1 MELSGDIWIGAPRPK
16 VWDGLNDAEI
26 LVRSIPGCESMEVI
40 SPTERAAR
48 VMVKVGPV
56 RARFTGHVRMEDI
69 RPGEGCTLHFEGS
82 GGPAGMA
89 KGHSAVNLTD
99 EDGGTRLNYTVQ
111 ASVGGKL
118 GQVGGRMIDAAAKQ
132 MADQFFTAFNA
143 AVGEVEAV
151 AEVGPTPVA
160 VPASATASAAAAAPP
175 HAPEVAPEPQAPAV
189 RGETLSGPSAAPTV
203 AVPAPRVVRPPAPP
217 APAPIGEGVRIL
229 WFALGALATG
239 FGVWIAS
246 LLSR

>member
-1 MELSGDIWIGAPRPK
+1 MELSGDILIGAPRPK

-143 AVGEVEAV
+143 AVGEVAPV
-151 AEVGPTPVA
+151 QNRASRWPQHPNASHRGRPTAPVA
-160 VPASATASAAAAAPP
+160 PAAARRS
-175 HAPEVAPEPQAPAV
+175 VQ
-189 RGETLSGPSAAPTV
+189 TLSGPGAHCRG
-203 AVPAPRVVRPPAPP
+203 PRPQGRPPPGTSRARPHWRGRPHPVVRPRRPGHRLRRVDRVPAQPLRRLP
-217 APAPIGEGVRIL
+217 
-229 WFALGALATG
+229 
-239 FGVWIAS
+239 
-246 LLSR
+246 

>member
-1 MELSGDIWIGAPRPK
+1 MELSGDIWIGAPRAK

-89 KGHSAVNLTD
+89 KGHSAVSLSD
-99 EDGGTRLNYTVQ
+99 EGGGTRLNYTVQ

-132 MADQFFTAFNA
+132 MADQFFATFNA
-143 AVGEVEAV
+143 AVGEVAPV
-151 AEVGPTPVA
+151 AEVEPVPVA
-160 VPASATASAAAAAPP
+160 PPGPPAPAAAAEPITAPP
-175 HAPEVAPEPQAPAV
+175 APAV
-189 RGETLSGPSAAPTV
+189 AG
-203 AVPAPRVVRPPAPP
+203 PAPRVVRPPAPP
-217 APAPIGEGVRIL
+217 APAPVGEGVRVL
-229 WFALGALATG
+229 WFVLGALSTG

>member
-1 MELSGDIWIGAPRPK
+1 MELSGDIWIGAPRPT

-89 KGHSAVNLTD
+89 KGRSAVSLTD
-99 EDGGTRLNYTVQ
+99 EAGGTRLNYTVQ

-143 AVGEVEAV
+143 AVGEVAPV
-151 AEVGPTPVA
+151 VA
-160 VPASATASAAAAAPP
+160 VEP
-175 HAPEVAPEPQAPAV
+175 APEAP
-189 RGETLSGPSAAPTV
+189 TGPEAPTV
-203 AVPAPRVVRPPAPP
+203 AAEAIASAPPAPAGAVPAPRVVRSPAPP
-217 APAPIGEGVRIL
+217 APTPVGEGVRVL

-239 FGVWIAS
+239 FGMWIAS
-246 LLSR
+246 PLSR

>member
-1 MELSGDIWIGAPRPK
+1 MELSGDILIGAPRTK

-40 SPTERAAR
+40 SPTERTAR

-89 KGHSAVNLTD
+89 KGQSAVSLAD

-118 GQVGGRMIDAAAKQ
+118 GQVGGRMIAAAAKQ
-132 MADQFFTAFNA
+132 MADQFFAAFNA
-143 AVGEVEAV
+143 AVGGVEPV
-151 AEVGPTPVA
+151 TEVGPA
-160 VPASATASAAAAAPP
+160 PAIK
-175 HAPEVAPEPQAPAV
+175 PETAPEPQAPAGD
-189 RGETLSGPSAAPTV
+189 GEAVAAASPAPAV
-203 AVPAPRVVRPPAPP
+203 AIPAPRVVRPPAPP
-217 APAPIGEGVRIL
+217 APAPVGEGVRIL
-229 WFALGALATG
+229 WFALGALSTG

>member
-16 VWDGLNDAEI
+16 VWSGLNDAEI
-26 LVRSIPGCESMEVI
+26 LVRSIPGCESMEVV

-89 KGHSAVNLTD
+89 KGHSAVSLSD
-99 EDGGTRLNYTVQ
+99 EDGGTRLRYTVQ

-143 AVGEVEAV
+143 AVGEEA
-151 AEVGPTPVA
+151 PVA
-160 VPASATASAAAAAPP
+160 GAAPAPTMPPEAPTEPLAPVSAGPAAAASSAAPAAAAP
-175 HAPEVAPEPQAPAV
+175 
-189 RGETLSGPSAAPTV
+189 T
-203 AVPAPRVVRPPAPP
+203 PRVVRPPAPP
-217 APAPIGEGVRIL
+217 APAPVGEGVRIL
-229 WFALGALATG
+229 WFALGALSTG

-246 LLSR
+246 LFSR